1 MPKKKNKTKKPRV
14 IVSEPITLSKVIHKN
29 VQTNT
34 VPKRKLSM
42 FKWVRKKLNNLM
54 ERILWQK

>member
-1 MPKKKNKTKKPRV
+1 LPKKKNKTKKPRV

-34 VPKRKLSM
+34 VPKRKH
-42 FKWVRKKLNNLM
+42 KKYIKEKKKKNNLI